1 MADDDEDPT
10 LEKAEGT
17 KVEWKPSKNVTVKL
31 MRKKQK
37 AKRGGGQRT
46 IEKEEAPLFALLG
59 TLVAVCGLECSFSFS
74 YSHFWHPYSL
84 CTIGT

>member
-46 IEKEEAPLFALLG
+46 IEKEEAPPIRIFG
-59 TLVAVCGLECSFSFS
+59 
-74 YSHFWHPYSL
+74 HPCRSL
-84 CTIGT
+84 RP

>member
-46 IEKEEAPLFALLG
+46 IEKEEAPLSALPG
-59 TLVAVCGLECSFSFS
+59 TLVAVLR
-74 YSHFWHPYSL
+74 P
-84 CTIGT
+84 